1 MKFNVI
7 SYLVGEG
14 FKNVFKNK
22 KSTASS
28 LTIMCCAMII
38 FGIFF
43 ILGENISHIMDDI
56 KDSQLIQIWLRSDA
70 TAEEIAEF
78 SDELKKIDEINSIH
92 YVSSEENKNKIKEVW
107 KDKPDL
113 LEYVDTF
120 EEVPVLY
127 EVTLTDL
134 SYSKEVKA
142 KLELDFKYI
151 VDDVESSDNTFEML
165 LNIAKGIRLGSFVL
179 LIICIVIAVFIIAN
193 TIRLT
198 VEARKKEI
206 FIMRYVGATNS
217 FIRSPFI
224 VEGIIIGIIS
234 GAISIILTGTG
245 YKVLQDLV
253 VELTTFKMLG
263 VALKPFGDMFNLLII
278 VFLTL
283 GIGVGIIGSSISMRK
298 YLKA

>member
-1 MKFNVI
+1 MKFNII
-7 SYLVGEG
+7 SYLIGEG

-22 KSTASS
+22 KSTVSS
-28 LTIMCCAMII
+28 LIIMCCAMLI

-43 ILGENISHIMDDI
+43 ILGENITHVMQDI
-56 KDSQLIQIWLRSDA
+56 EDSRLMEIWLKSDA
-70 TAEEIAEF
+70 TAEQTEEF
-78 SDELKKIDEINSIH
+78 SEKLKEIDEINSIR
-92 YVSSEENKNKIKEVW
+92 YVSAEENKNEIKEIW

-120 EEVPVLY
+120 DEMPVKY
-127 EVTLTDL
+127 EITLTDL

-142 KLELDFKYI
+142 RLSQMEI
-151 VDDVESSDNTFEML
+151 VDSIESNDQAFDML
-165 LNIAKGIRLGSFVL
+165 LNIAKGIRLGSLAL

-217 FIRSPFI
+217 FIRWPFL
-224 VEGIIIGIIS
+224 VEGIIIGIFS
-234 GAISIILTGTG
+234 GIISIIITGVG
-245 YKVLQDLV
+245 YKLLQDFAMQLS
-253 VELTTFKMLG
+253 TFQMLG
-263 VALKPFGDMFNLLII
+263 IVLKPFGEMFNLLII
-278 VFLTL
+278 VFLAL
-283 GIGVGIIGSSISMRK
+283 GIGVGILGSTISMRK

>member
-1 MKFNVI
+1 MKFNII
-7 SYLVGEG
+7 SYLIGEG

-22 KSTASS
+22 KSTGSS
-28 LTIMCCAMII
+28 LIIMCCSMLI

-43 ILGENISHIMDDI
+43 ILGENITHVMQDI
-56 KDSQLIQIWLRSDA
+56 EDSRLMEIWLKSDA
-70 TAEEIAEF
+70 TAEQTAEF
-78 SDELKKIDEINSIH
+78 SEELKKIDEINSIR
-92 YVSSEENKNKIKEVW
+92 YVSAEENKNEIKEIW

-120 EEVPVLY
+120 DEMPVKY
-127 EVTLTDL
+127 EITLTDL

-142 KLELDFKYI
+142 RLSQLEI
-151 VDDVESSDNTFEML
+151 VDSIESNDQAFDML
-165 LNIAKGIRLGSFVL
+165 LNIAKGIRLGSLAL

-217 FIRSPFI
+217 FIRWPFL
-224 VEGIIIGIIS
+224 VEGIIIGIFS
-234 GAISIILTGTG
+234 GIISIIITGVG
-245 YKVLQDLV
+245 YKLLQDFAMQLN
-253 VELTTFKMLG
+253 TFKMLG
-263 VALKPFGDMFNLLII
+263 IVLKPFGEMFNLLII
-278 VFLTL
+278 VFLAL
-283 GIGVGIIGSSISMRK
+283 GIGVCIIGSTISMRK

>member
-1 MKFNVI
+1 MKFNII
-7 SYLVGEG
+7 SYLIGEG

-22 KSTASS
+22 KSTGSS
-28 LTIMCCAMII
+28 LIIMCCSMLI

-43 ILGENISHIMDDI
+43 ILGENITHVMQDI
-56 KDSQLIQIWLRSDA
+56 EDSRLMEIWLKSDA
-70 TAEEIAEF
+70 TAEQTAEF
-78 SDELKKIDEINSIH
+78 SEELNKIDEINSIR
-92 YVSSEENKNKIKEVW
+92 YVSAEENKNEIKEIW

-120 EEVPVLY
+120 DEMPVKY
-127 EVTLTDL
+127 EITLTDL

-142 KLELDFKYI
+142 RLSQLEI
-151 VDDVESSDNTFEML
+151 VDSIESNDQAFDML
-165 LNIAKGIRLGSFVL
+165 LNIAKGIRLGSLAL

-217 FIRSPFI
+217 FIRWPFL
-224 VEGIIIGIIS
+224 VEGIIIGIFS
-234 GAISIILTGTG
+234 GIISIIITGVG
-245 YKVLQDLV
+245 YKLLQDFAMQLN
-253 VELTTFKMLG
+253 TFKMLG
-263 VALKPFGDMFNLLII
+263 IVLKPFGEMFNLLII
-278 VFLTL
+278 VFLAL
-283 GIGVGIIGSSISMRK
+283 GIGVGILGSTISMRK

>member
-1 MKFNVI
+1 MKFNII
-7 SYLVGEG
+7 SYLIGEG

-22 KSTASS
+22 KSTVSS
-28 LTIMCCAMII
+28 LIIMCCAMLI

-43 ILGENISHIMDDI
+43 ILGENITHVMQDI
-56 KDSQLIQIWLRSDA
+56 EDSRLMEIWLKSDA
-70 TAEEIAEF
+70 TAEQTEEF
-78 SDELKKIDEINSIH
+78 SEKLKEIDEINSIR
-92 YVSSEENKNKIKEVW
+92 YVSAEENKNEIKEIW

-120 EEVPVLY
+120 DEMPVKY
-127 EVTLTDL
+127 EITLTDL

-142 KLELDFKYI
+142 RLSQMEI
-151 VDDVESSDNTFEML
+151 VDSIESNDQAFDML
-165 LNIAKGIRLGSFVL
+165 LNIAKGIRLGSLAL

-217 FIRSPFI
+217 FIRWPFL
-224 VEGIIIGIIS
+224 VEGIIIGIFS
-234 GAISIILTGTG
+234 GIISIIITGVG
-245 YKVLQDLV
+245 YKLLQDFAMQLN
-253 VELTTFKMLG
+253 TFKMLG
-263 VALKPFGDMFNLLII
+263 IVLKPFGEMFNLLII
-278 VFLTL
+278 VFLAL
-283 GIGVGIIGSSISMRK
+283 GIGVGIIGSTISMRK

>member
-1 MKFNVI
+1 MKFNII
-7 SYLVGEG
+7 SYLIGEG

-22 KSTASS
+22 KSTVSS
-28 LTIMCCAMII
+28 LIIMCCAMLI

-43 ILGENISHIMDDI
+43 ILGENITHVMQDI
-56 KDSQLIQIWLRSDA
+56 EDSRLMEIWLKSDA
-70 TAEEIAEF
+70 TAEQTTEF
-78 SDELKKIDEINSIH
+78 SEELKKIDEINSIR
-92 YVSSEENKNKIKEVW
+92 YVSAEENKNEIKEIW

-120 EEVPVLY
+120 DEMPVKY
-127 EVTLTDL
+127 EITLTDL

-142 KLELDFKYI
+142 RLSQLEI
-151 VDDVESSDNTFEML
+151 VDSIESNDQAFDML
-165 LNIAKGIRLGSFVL
+165 LNIAKGIRLGSLAL

-217 FIRSPFI
+217 FIRWPFL
-224 VEGIIIGIIS
+224 VEGIIIGIFS
-234 GAISIILTGTG
+234 GIISIIITGVG
-245 YKVLQDLV
+245 YKLLQDFAMQLN
-253 VELTTFKMLG
+253 TFKMLG
-263 VALKPFGDMFNLLII
+263 IVLKPFGEMFNLLII
-278 VFLTL
+278 VFLAL
-283 GIGVGIIGSSISMRK
+283 GIGVGIIGSTISMRK

>member
-1 MKFNVI
+1 MKFNII
-7 SYLVGEG
+7 SYLIGEG

-22 KSTASS
+22 KSTISS
-28 LTIMCCAMII
+28 LIIMCCSMLI

-43 ILGENISHIMDDI
+43 ILGENITHVMQDI
-56 KDSQLIQIWLRSDA
+56 EDSRLMEIWLKSDA
-70 TAEEIAEF
+70 TAEQTEEF
-78 SDELKKIDEINSIH
+78 SEKLKEIDEINSIR
-92 YVSSEENKNKIKEVW
+92 YVSAEENKNEIKEIW

-120 EEVPVLY
+120 DEMPVKY
-127 EVTLTDL
+127 EITLTDL

-142 KLELDFKYI
+142 RLSQMEI
-151 VDDVESSDNTFEML
+151 VDSIESNDQAFDML
-165 LNIAKGIRLGSFVL
+165 LNIAKGIRLGSLAL

-217 FIRSPFI
+217 FIRWPFL
-224 VEGIIIGIIS
+224 VEGIIIGIFS
-234 GAISIILTGTG
+234 GIISIIITGVG
-245 YKVLQDLV
+245 YKLLQDFAMQLS
-253 VELTTFKMLG
+253 TFQMLG
-263 VALKPFGDMFNLLII
+263 IVLKPFGEMFNLLII
-278 VFLTL
+278 VFLAL
-283 GIGVGIIGSSISMRK
+283 GIGVGILGSTISMRK

>member
-1 MKFNVI
+1 MKFNII
-7 SYLVGEG
+7 SYLIGEG

-22 KSTASS
+22 KSTGSS
-28 LTIMCCAMII
+28 LIIMCCSMLI

-43 ILGENISHIMDDI
+43 ILGENITHVMQDI
-56 KDSQLIQIWLRSDA
+56 EDSRLMEIWLKSDA
-70 TAEEIAEF
+70 TAEQTAEF
-78 SDELKKIDEINSIH
+78 SEELKKIDEINSIR
-92 YVSSEENKNKIKEVW
+92 YVSAEENKNEIKEIW

-120 EEVPVLY
+120 DEMPVKY
-127 EVTLTDL
+127 EITLTDL

-142 KLELDFKYI
+142 RLSQMEI
-151 VDDVESSDNTFEML
+151 VDSIESNDQAFDML
-165 LNIAKGIRLGSFVL
+165 LNIAKGIRFGSLAL

-217 FIRSPFI
+217 FIRWPFL
-224 VEGIIIGIIS
+224 VEGIIIGIFS
-234 GAISIILTGTG
+234 GIISIIITGVG
-245 YKVLQDLV
+245 YKLLQDFAMQLN
-253 VELTTFKMLG
+253 TFKMLG
-263 VALKPFGDMFNLLII
+263 IVLKPFGEMFNLLII
-278 VFLTL
+278 VFLAL
-283 GIGVGIIGSSISMRK
+283 GIGVGILGSTISMRK

>member
-1 MKFNVI
+1 MKFNII
-7 SYLVGEG
+7 SYLIGEG

-22 KSTASS
+22 KSTVSS
-28 LTIMCCAMII
+28 LIIMCCAMLI

-43 ILGENISHIMDDI
+43 ILGENITHVMQDI
-56 KDSQLIQIWLRSDA
+56 EDSRLMEIWLKSDA
-70 TAEEIAEF
+70 TAEQTAEF
-78 SDELKKIDEINSIH
+78 SEELKKIDEINSIR
-92 YVSSEENKNKIKEVW
+92 YVSAEENKNEIKEIW

-120 EEVPVLY
+120 DEMPVKY
-127 EVTLTDL
+127 EITLTDL

-142 KLELDFKYI
+142 RLSQLEI
-151 VDDVESSDNTFEML
+151 VDSIESNDQAFDML
-165 LNIAKGIRLGSFVL
+165 LNIAKGIRLGSLAL

-217 FIRSPFI
+217 FIRWPFL
-224 VEGIIIGIIS
+224 VEGIIIGIFS
-234 GAISIILTGTG
+234 GIISIIITGVG
-245 YKVLQDLV
+245 YKLLQDFAMQLN
-253 VELTTFKMLG
+253 TFKMLG
-263 VALKPFGDMFNLLII
+263 IVLKPFGEMFNLLII
-278 VFLTL
+278 VFLAL
-283 GIGVGIIGSSISMRK
+283 GIGVGIIGSTISMRK

>member
-1 MKFNVI
+1 MKFNII
-7 SYLVGEG
+7 SYLIGEG

-22 KSTASS
+22 KSTGSS
-28 LTIMCCAMII
+28 LIIMCCSMLI

-43 ILGENISHIMDDI
+43 ILGENITHVMQDI
-56 KDSQLIQIWLRSDA
+56 EDSRLMEIWLKSDA
-70 TAEEIAEF
+70 TAEQTAEF
-78 SDELKKIDEINSIH
+78 SEELKKIDEINSIR
-92 YVSSEENKNKIKEVW
+92 YVSAEENKNEIKEIW

-120 EEVPVLY
+120 DEMPVKY
-127 EVTLTDL
+127 EITLTDL

-142 KLELDFKYI
+142 RLSQLEI
-151 VDDVESSDNTFEML
+151 VDSIESNDQAFDML
-165 LNIAKGIRLGSFVL
+165 LNIAKGIRLGSLAL

-217 FIRSPFI
+217 FIRWPFL
-224 VEGIIIGIIS
+224 VEGIIIGIFS
-234 GAISIILTGTG
+234 GIISIIITGVG
-245 YKVLQDLV
+245 YKLLQDFAMQLN
-253 VELTTFKMLG
+253 TFKMLG
-263 VALKPFGDMFNLLII
+263 IVLKPFGEMFNLLII
-278 VFLTL
+278 VFLAL
-283 GIGVGIIGSSISMRK
+283 GIGVGIIGSTISMRK